1 MDKVAIITDTVSHM
15 SAEMARQNNIRV
27 IPLHITIEG
36 KTYPENEVDMAWFY
50 EQMPG
55 WKQENRLP
63 LTSSPSAG
71 DFLELYR
78 ALSKEAEAI
87 LYVGYSPRLGM
98 AIDSAL
104 KAKVMAAREL
114 AGTPVE
120 VVGSL
125 TACGAQMMVVL
136 EAARAAAKD
145 KTFAEVLEVANAMLK
160 KVNFIYL
167 ADDLSYLARGGRIH
181 RARPWASSKV
191 TNTVLLEMD
200 AATGGENTPLARCR
214 TKGQALATLFD
225 IVRERSRGK
234 RLHVGINHADALVEA
249 EELKDKTLQQFQCA
263 EIYIT
268 PILPVV
274 TTHTGVGSRWLCWW
288 SED

>member
-1 MDKVAIITDTVSHM
+1 MDKVAIITDTVSHITP
-15 SAEMARQNNIRV
+15 EIARQHNVRV
-27 IPLHITIEG
+27 ISLHITIDG
-36 KTYPENEVDMAWFY
+36 KTYPESEVDLAWFY

-63 LTSSPSAG
+63 VTSSPSAG

-78 ALSKEAEAI
+78 TLSREAEAI

-98 AIDSAL
+98 AIDSAV
-104 KAKVMAAREL
+104 KARAMAEREL
-114 AGTPVE
+114 PGTPIE
-120 VVGSL
+120 IVGSL

-136 EAARAAAKD
+136 EAARAAARGA
-145 KTFAEVLEVANAMLK
+145 TLAEVLAVANNMLK

-167 ADDLSYLARGGRIH
+167 SDDLSYLAKGGRIH

-214 TKGQALATLFD
+214 TKGQVLATLFN
-225 IVRERSRGK
+225 IVKERSQGK
-234 RLHVGINHADALVEA
+234 KLHVGINHADALVEA
-249 EELKDKTLQQFQCA
+249 EELKEKTLQQFPCA

-274 TTHTGVGSRWLCWW
+274 TTHTGLGSRWFCWW